1 MKLTLPL
8 ILPLSLAL
16 SLALGAT
23 ALAAYPAAT
32 PAVDAPALYKAKCAS
47 CHGADGSKTI
57 LSKPVK
63 GLSAEDFRK
72 KMLGY
77 KAKTYGGS
85 KKAGMEKL
93 AADLSDA
100 DIKGLAA
107 FVAKL

>member
-1 MKLTLPL
+1 MKLTLSL
-8 ILPLSLAL
+8 VLAL
-16 SLALGAT
+16 SLALCAT
-23 ALAAYPAAT
+23 ALAADPTA
-32 PAVDAPALYKAKCAS
+32 DAQALYNAKCAA
-47 CHGADGSKTI
+47 CHGKDGSKTI

-63 GLSAEDFRK
+63 GLSAEAFTK

-93 AADLSDA
+93 AEALSEA
-100 DIKGLAA
+100 DIKALAA

>member
-1 MKLTLPL
+1 MKRSLTLSL
-8 ILPLSLAL
+8 VLSLAL
-16 SLALGAT
+16 TLALGAT
-23 ALAAYPAAT
+23 ALAADAAT
-32 PAVDAPALYKAKCAS
+32 DAPALYKAKCAA

-63 GLSAEDFRK
+63 GLSAEDFSK

-93 AADLSDA
+93 AAALSDA
-100 DIKGLAA
+100 DIKALAA